1 MKSPLTKPQKA
12 TLLKIL
18 RRESHVT
25 HLIEVGIDRED
36 FVELHRSTIERL
48 MAEAFLAGVEEARG
62 RLEGRDVT
70 AQRPFADQRRPKR

>member
-1 MKSPLTKPQKA
+1 MPSPLTKQQKA

-18 RRESHVT
+18 RRESHLT

-48 MAEAFLAGVEEARG
+48 MAEAFLAGMEEARG
-62 RLEGRDVT
+62 RSAGSGKT
-70 AQRPFADQRRPKR
+70 G